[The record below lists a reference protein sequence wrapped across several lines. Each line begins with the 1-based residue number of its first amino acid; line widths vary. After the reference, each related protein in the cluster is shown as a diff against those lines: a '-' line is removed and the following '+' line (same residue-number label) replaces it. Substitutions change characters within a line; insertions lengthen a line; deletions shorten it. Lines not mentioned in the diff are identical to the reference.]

1 MTCFRIHFH
10 LPDKPLGTIHAQIAK
25 RQAAEA
31 RGDLQKPLEPHDD
44 GNFIAVLSPPST
56 PPLLRSA
63 QSSPRGYSPHR
74 GCVAQVEENRALE
87 RRVRWLGRGAVIE
100 TAGRKGY
107 KGVGMEGWTA
117 RWYARTR
124 LNEIDDFRHEAKK
137 VAEKLL
143 PECDVLEVAP
153 GPGYFSIEL
162 AKLGTFHITGL
173 DISRTFIEIASQN
186 ARTAGVKIA
195 FRLGNASAMPFPDES
210 FDFVYCSAAF
220 KNFSE
225 PVEAMNEMYRVLRPG
240 GRALICD
247 LRKDVSLEEIRSYI
261 RQSGRSWFDAW
272 LTKMA
277 FQHMLIKR
285 AYTMDDF
292 ERMASQSKCRTCQI
306 QTVPF
311 GLEVHFSKPLGS

>member
-1 MTCFRIHFH
+1 MQTA
-10 LPDKPLGTIHAQIAK
+10 AQ
-25 RQAAEA
+25 
-31 RGDLQKPLEPHDD
+31 
-44 GNFIAVLSPPST
+44 
-56 PPLLRSA
+56 
-63 QSSPRGYSPHR
+63 
-74 GCVAQVEENRALE
+74 
-87 RRVRWLGRGAVIE
+87 
-100 TAGRKGY
+100 KGY

-137 VAEKLL
+137 VAERLGQEGAL
-143 PECDVLEVAP
+143 LEVAP

-162 AKLGTFHITGL
+162 AKLGNFHIAGM

-186 ARTAGVKIA
+186 ARRAGVNIA

-225 PVEAMNEMYRVLRPG
+225 PVEAMNEIHRVLRPKG
-240 GRALICD
+240 QALICD
-247 LRKDVSLEEIRSYI
+247 LRKDVSLEEIQSYI

-292 ERMASQSKCRTCQI
+292 GRMASQSKFRTCQI
-306 QTVPF
+306 QTAPL
-311 GLEVHFSKPLGS
+311 GLEVHFSKPRAS